1 MAAEYTLELKELVI
15 HRTDGLPMQV
25 YRTSDV
31 YYHWHEEYE
40 FLCLKEGTAHCVING
55 QHITLR
61 PGQML
66 LVQGGVLHMY
76 RVDTPQVMTAVVVHP
91 SLWHG
96 EVHENLFGGQV
107 MFQQL
112 FSRAVPKEGAIMD
125 QVQQVV
131 ALLQEKPFGYAYRI
145 EAVLAAI
152 FAAMIADGMYTRG
165 NHQPPKEAIVPM
177 LAYIHQQYAAPL
189 TLAELAAQFHYSK
202 SYTIQLFRR
211 HTGLTPIEYL
221 KRYRLET
228 ARRALGEK
236 GSSVL
241 DVALRCGFP
250 NVGYFIRSFKAFSGM
265 TPGAYRRG
273 RGSVQRG
280 AGS

>member
-15 HRTDGLPMQV
+15 HRADGLPMQV

-40 FLCLKEGTAHCVING
+40 FLFLKEGTAHCVING
-55 QHITLR
+55 QHITLT

-96 EVHENLFGGQV
+96 EAHEELFGGQV

-112 FSRAVPKEGAIMD
+112 FTQENSEEATIMD
-125 QVQQVV
+125 GVQQVV

-145 EAVLAAI
+145 EAALTGI
-152 FAAMIADGMYTRG
+152 FAHMIAHGMYIRG
-165 NHQPPKEAIVPM
+165 NFQPPKEAIVPM
-177 LAYIHQQYAAPL
+177 LAYIHQQYGSPL
-189 TLAELAAQFHYSK
+189 TLEGLAAQFHYSK
-202 SYTIQLFRR
+202 SYIIQLFRR

-228 ARRALGEK
+228 ARRALREK
-236 GSSVL
+236 GGSVL
-241 DVALRCGFP
+241 EVALRCGFP
-250 NVGYFIRSFKAFSGM
+250 NVGYFIRSFKAFTGM
-265 TPGAYRRG
+265 TPGAYRRERG
-273 RGSVQRG
+273 RIS
-280 AGS
+280 